1 MYESGAVKM
10 RIGSVLYDLEP
21 GISPGIREEVAA
33 ISLGDAPACPFLGEV
48 QRHAVITPDLDHL
61 LRCECTLRALPN
73 MPAALPASAC
83 PCGQEQP
90 RGGEHG
96 VR

>member
-1 MYESGAVKM
+1 MVFESGAVKM
-10 RIGSVLYDLEP
+10 RVGSVLYDLEP

-61 LRCECTLRALPN
+61 LRCACMLRALPN
-73 MPAALPASAC
+73 MPPALPASAC
-83 PCGQEQP
+83 PCGKEQP
-90 RGGEHG
+90 
-96 VR
+96 